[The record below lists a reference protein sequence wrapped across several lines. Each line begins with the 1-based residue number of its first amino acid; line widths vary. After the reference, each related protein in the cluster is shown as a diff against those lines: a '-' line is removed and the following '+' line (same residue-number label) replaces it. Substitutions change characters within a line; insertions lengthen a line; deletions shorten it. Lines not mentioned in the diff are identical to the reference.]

1 MGNRLHRSQ
10 SSQACPTAES
20 VCSAAGSE
28 VAATWRDKNVSPL
41 PQYHQCRAKHCYR
54 DYLDRLLD
62 DVRRLLSANYVK
74 VGGASRYLHCWR
86 APAIAEHIPTALQ
99 DALNRIFK
107 PDRR

>member
-41 PQYHQCRAKHCYR
+41 PQYHQCRAKHCHR
-54 DYLDRLLD
+54 DYLDRLLGWSFHTAKTQTRHKD
-62 DVRRLLSANYVK
+62 
-74 VGGASRYLHCWR
+74 SR
-86 APAIAEHIPTALQ
+86 A
-99 DALNRIFK
+99 DALSWLDVAC
-107 PDRR
+107 PDHLTPLLGFRSGSGILH